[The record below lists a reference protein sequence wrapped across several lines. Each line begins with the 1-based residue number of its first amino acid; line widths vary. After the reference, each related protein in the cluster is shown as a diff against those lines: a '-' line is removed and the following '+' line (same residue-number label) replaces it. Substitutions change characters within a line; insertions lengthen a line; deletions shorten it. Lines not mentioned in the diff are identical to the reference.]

1 MKPRA
6 PERPRGR
13 ARWTAASLV
22 GLACVLAAVVA
33 VAAEPKAAA
42 SAAGAAAEYRSFYGG
57 SARLVIWIVAQV
69 HLMFGAFVLGVP
81 IFASIVEVI
90 GWRGGDER
98 YDRLAH
104 EFTGLLSAAFST
116 TAAFGGLLVFALI
129 GLYPRFMTFLTS
141 VFHETYYVYALLFF
155 AEGFTLYLYY
165 YGWDRMRGRWKG
177 LHVVLGILLNVWGT
191 ALMLIANAWVAYMM
205 APTGIDKKTL
215 EFVGTTWQ
223 AVANP
228 LWIPLGIHRV
238 IGNAAFGGLLVFA
251 LIGLYPRFMTF
262 LTSVF
267 HETYYVY
274 ALLFFAEGFTLYLYY
289 YGWDRMRGRWKGL
302 HVVLGIL
309 LNVWGTALMLIANAW
324 VAYMMAPTGIDK
336 KTLEFVGTTWQAVAN
351 PLWIPLGIHRVIGNV
366 AFGGFI
372 VGAYA
377 AVKFLGAADDRERAH
392 YDWMGYVGNFVGLAA
407 LIPLPFAGYY
417 LGREVY
423 STSAVMGNNMM
434 GGAFSWTF
442 ILQAVLIGI
451 LFIGGNY
458 YLWIGMGR
466 IEGAERY
473 RPYIKYINLVLL
485 LSFAVWLTPR
495 NIPLTGE
502 EQTALGGQ
510 FHPLLKYL
518 GLMSAKN
525 AAVNFIILSTF
536 FSFLLYRRGNKGRT
550 RPFAAHG
557 RAGRVALGAGALV
570 SIAILLWYAEG
581 LLTLDPRT
589 LDLTAAQAGYF
600 RPPVYLLLGQAA
612 MVLVTAFLTLRDRG
626 TLAQA
631 LFFAS
636 TTLASVFVLG
646 VYGFVVMEKANPF
659 LRNVAV
665 AQWLMVM
672 VCLFWNTVLDV
683 LVFRGAEAA
692 GGIRWGRMPA
702 RSQYTLILLC
712 VTIVM
717 LMGLMGFI
725 RSGLREDWHV
735 YGVLQDTSPWA
746 WTPTTAYMTRV
757 VGGIVLAFLG
767 LVAFV
772 FWLAG
777 LGQKKD
783 QGGAPA

>member
-1 MKPRA
+1 MRGQR
-6 PERPRGR
+6 ERELPRG
-13 ARWTAASLV
+13 TAWGVLCALALLLLV
-22 GLACVLAAVVA
+22 PAAFA
-33 VAAEPKAAA
+33 ATGAAAPPAAEP
-42 SAAGAAAEYRSFYGG
+42 GAAEYRTAFGAS
-57 SARLVIWIVAQV
+57 SRVVVWVVAEL

-90 GWRGGDER
+90 GWRTGER
-98 YDRLAH
+98 RWDDLAH
-104 EFTGLLSAAFST
+104 EFTRLLSAAFST
-116 TAAFGGLLVFALI
+116 TAAFGGTLAFVLF
-129 GLYPRFMTFLTS
+129 GLYPRFMAVLAGI
-141 VFHETYYVYALLFF
+141 FHETFYVYALLFF

-165 YGWDRMRGRWKG
+165 YGWERMRGRWKG
-177 LHVVLGILLNVWGT
+177 AHVLLGILLNVWGT
-191 ALMLIANAWVAYMM
+191 LLMLLANAWASYMM
-205 APTGIDKKTL
+205 SPTGIDRETL
-215 EFVGTTWQ
+215 RFVGTTWQ

-228 LWIPLGIHRV
+228 LWIPLGIHR
-238 IGNAAFGGLLVFA
+238 ILGN
-251 LIGLYPRFMTF
+251 I
-262 LTSVF
+262 
-267 HETYYVY
+267 
-274 ALLFFAEGFTLYLYY
+274 
-289 YGWDRMRGRWKGL
+289 
-302 HVVLGIL
+302 
-309 LNVWGTALMLIANAW
+309 
-324 VAYMMAPTGIDK
+324 
-336 KTLEFVGTTWQAVAN
+336 
-351 PLWIPLGIHRVIGNV
+351 

-377 AVKFLGAADDRERAH
+377 AVKFLGARSDEARAH
-392 YDWMGYVGNFVGLAA
+392 YDWMGYVGNFVGLSA

-423 STSAVMGNNMM
+423 SASAVMGNNMM

-442 ILQAVLIGI
+442 IIQAVLIGI

-458 YLWIGMGR
+458 YLWSGMGR
-466 IEGAERY
+466 IDGAERY
-473 RPYIKYINLVLL
+473 QPYIKYINVVLL

-502 EQTALGGQ
+502 EQMALGGQ

-550 RPFAAHG
+550 RPFAEHG
-557 RAGRVALGAGALV
+557 RGGLAVLAGAAAV
-570 SIAILLWYAEG
+570 AIAILVWYGVA
-581 LLTLDPRT
+581 LLRLEPRA
-589 LDLTAAQAGYF
+589 LDLAPAQAWYF
-600 RPPVYLLLGQAA
+600 RPPAYLLLGQVA
-612 MVLVTAFLTLRDRG
+612 MVLVTAVLTLRDRG

-636 TTLASVFVLG
+636 TALASVFVLG

-672 VCLFWNTVLDV
+672 VCLLWNTTIDV
-683 LVFRGAEAA
+683 LVFRGAETV
-692 GGIRWGRMPA
+692 GRIRWGRMTA
-702 RSQYTLILLC
+702 RSQFALVLLC

-725 RSGLREDWHV
+725 RSGLREDWHI

-746 WTPTTAYMTRV
+746 WTPTNAYMMKTVGAIV
-757 VGGIVLAFLG
+757 VAFLG
-767 LVAFV
+767 LISFI

-777 LGQKKD
+777 LGDRK
-783 QGGAPA
+783 GNGESAA

>member
-1 MKPRA
+1 MKPRR
-6 PERPRGR
+6 RPPGG
-13 ARWTAASLV
+13 WGGGWAAA
-22 GLACVLAAVVA
+22 GLIVFALLL
-33 VAAEPKAAA
+33 VAAFAM
-42 SAAGAAAEYRSFYGG
+42 AAERQTIAAPGAPAPADYRSYFGG
-57 SARLVIWIVAQV
+57 NSRNVVWIVAQL

-81 IFASIVEVI
+81 IFASIVEII
-90 GWRGGDER
+90 GWRTGEAR

-116 TAAFGGLLVFALI
+116 TAAFGGLLVFSLI
-129 GLYPRFMTFLTS
+129 GLYPKFMAFLTGI
-141 VFHETYYVYALLFF
+141 FHQTYYVYALLFF

-165 YGWDRMRGRWKG
+165 YGWERMRGRWKG
-177 LHVVLGILLNVWGT
+177 FHVVLGILLNLWGT
-191 ALMLIANAWVAYMM
+191 LLMLIANAWVSYMM
-205 APTGIDKKTL
+205 APTGIEKDT
-215 EFVGTTWQ
+215 FRFAGTTWQ

-228 LWIPLGIHRV
+228 LWIPL
-238 IGNAAFGGLLVFA
+238 A
-251 LIGLYPRFMTF
+251 
-262 LTSVF
+262 
-267 HETYYVY
+267 
-274 ALLFFAEGFTLYLYY
+274 
-289 YGWDRMRGRWKGL
+289 
-302 HVVLGIL
+302 
-309 LNVWGTALMLIANAW
+309 
-324 VAYMMAPTGIDK
+324 
-336 KTLEFVGTTWQAVAN
+336 
-351 PLWIPLGIHRVIGNV
+351 IHRVIGNV

-377 AVKFLGAADDRERAH
+377 AVKFLGATDEARRAH

-423 STSAVMGNNMM
+423 SASAVMGNNMM

-442 ILQAVLIGI
+442 IIQAVLIGM

-473 RPYIKYINLVLL
+473 RPYIKYINVVLL
-485 LSFAVWLTPR
+485 LCFAVWLTPR

-502 EQTALGGQ
+502 EQAALGGQ

-550 RPFAAHG
+550 RPFAEQG
-557 RAGRVALGAGALV
+557 RGALIALGAVAAVAIGVLV
-570 SIAILLWYAEG
+570 WYARG
-581 LLTLDPRT
+581 LLTLDPKT
-589 LDLTAAQAGYF
+589 LDLAAEQARYF
-600 RPPVYLLLGQAA
+600 KLPAWLLLGQVV
-612 MVLVTAFLTLRDRG
+612 MVVVTAVLTLRDRG

-659 LRNVAV
+659 LRNLAV

-672 VCLFWNTVLDV
+672 VCLLWNAAIDV
-683 LVFRGAEAA
+683 LVFRGAETV
-692 GGIRWGRMPA
+692 GGIRWGRMPV
-702 RSQYTLILLC
+702 RSQYALILLC
-712 VTIVM
+712 VTIVL

-735 YGVLQDTSPWA
+735 YGVLQDTSEWA
-746 WTPTTAYMTRV
+746 WTPTNAYATRV
-757 VGGIVLAFLG
+757 VGAIVLLFLG

-777 LGQKKD
+777 LGEKKH
-783 QGGAPA
+783 APETTA